1 MDKDG
6 SILVRK
12 LKRLVRDALSSSLN
26 DNDWSFS
33 RFCRVAFCVE
43 SSCWIT
49 IMSDFMASSD
59 TTAVVVSD
67 TLVDSMF
74 VVVVVIDA
82 VVEMAEVAAEVV
94 VFLDVEDSDMEVV
107 DVSIDVEDD

>member
-1 MDKDG
+1 
-6 SILVRK
+6 
-12 LKRLVRDALSSSLN
+12 
-26 DNDWSFS
+26 
-33 RFCRVAFCVE
+33 
-43 SSCWIT
+43 
-49 IMSDFMASSD
+49 MSDFMASSD